1 MSTSFAQEPVQ
12 SIVWNTGR
20 QGAYVTDLFRDSRGR
35 FWAATE
41 GNGLWMSQPSAP
53 NGWQGFDAQN
63 SGVADSAIYTVAE
76 DRQGRIWAGT
86 LNHGV
91 SVWNG
96 KAWKNFGV
104 MDAPVGERIFD
115 IAVSPLDGSVWIA
128 SSRGVGRYN
137 PQSRTWSSYSREQG
151 LPSDQVQALAFDPQ
165 GTLYLATPCDGLAIG
180 RARDNYKAWRHVTAD
195 KPYPTPPG
203 SQASGYGLPSNLL
216 NDVLVGRNGSVFV
229 ATLNGLAKSSDGGA
243 TWTYVRGRD
252 YAAKVQQRSRTSAA
266 AIPVAAS
273 GTPASPAS
281 SLPVPSAP
289 IPSADDAPLA
299 EDNVTRLAQDG
310 AGRLW
315 LGHRWHVPYEVWD
328 EALGSR
334 LHSGDQDNWRGNTS
348 PTAIPNQSVQ
358 DRSIN
363 DYVTSFLLLP
373 NGQVAVGRYGGG
385 LTLTG
390 WRPPVGS
397 VRDSSS
403 DSADFEGQGAF
414 DVQPGSRPRN
424 KPSASASTEFPAVAA
439 PPTMGELQGAL
450 AALAAEDAEKLKVNI
465 PVMRSTGLKNGGV
478 QAVASLT
485 PNAASTPKASAPIV
499 SLSTASTSV
508 APAAV
513 SSSPRKVLPRK
524 ARLVRPQ
531 TQLIRQSAVFLGED
545 WQTQGDW
552 AGRYGSRYTMLC
564 AMQSPMN
571 HEVVADTRY
580 RVQGELG
587 PRTMPGDGLRNW
599 VHWERA
605 DANPNVLYNPVI
617 GYRREAEWDDHS
629 EEAPSLSDIGDVW
642 ARVTVP
648 EGVHKVTAYF
658 YNKDGESGSN
668 RFRDFLLE
676 MRGNAPDVASADKLP
691 PLAWARV
698 RDFKAGG
705 VYKSF
710 LVQGAGDYWLRV
722 GRNYSFNAILQ
733 AVFVDQVSGPKSL
746 YDDLSS
752 PYLSREYADPPQSG
766 AAALKT
772 QPLKTG
778 NLKAESLKAE
788 TLEAAVRL
796 WDALEQRRGDL
807 KSAPGQWRL
816 RMLCYRA
823 AVAAGAEANLLANW
837 RWKLALWTPADRSDF
852 QKRMQAAY
860 NKLLADNPE
869 LKTVQR

>member
-1 MSTSFAQEPVQ
+1 M
-12 SIVWNTGR
+12 GR
-20 QGAYVTDLFRDSRGR
+20 QGAYVTDLLRDSRGR

-53 NGWQGFDAQN
+53 DGWKGFDAQN
-63 SGVADSAIYTVAE
+63 SGIADSAIYTVAE

-96 KAWKNFGV
+96 KTWKNYGV
-104 MDAPVGERIFD
+104 LDAPLGERIFD

-128 SSRGVGRYN
+128 SSRGVARYN

-151 LPSDQVQALAFDPQ
+151 LPSDQVQALAFDKQ

-180 RARDNYKAWRHVTAD
+180 RAKDNYQVWRHVTAD

-203 SQASGYGLPSNLL
+203 SQASGYGLPSNQL
-216 NDVLVGRNGSVFV
+216 NDVLVARNGSVFV

-252 YAAKVQQRSRTSAA
+252 YSAKVQQRSRTSAA

-273 GTPASPAS
+273 DTPVLSI
-281 SLPVPSAP
+281 PV
-289 IPSADDAPLA
+289 PSADDAPLA

-315 LGHRWHVPYEVWD
+315 LGHRWQVPYEMWD
-328 EALGSR
+328 EAGSR
-334 LHSGDQDNWRGNTS
+334 RLYSGDQDNWRGNTS

-363 DYVTSFLLLP
+363 DYATSFLLLP

-385 LTLTG
+385 LTMTG
-390 WRPPVGS
+390 WRPPEDS
-397 VRDSSS
+397 ARDSSS
-403 DSADFEGQGAF
+403 DSTGFEGQGASSARP
-414 DVQPGSRPRN
+414 VSRPRS
-424 KPSASASTEFPAVAA
+424 KPYASGSTEFPAVAA
-439 PPTMGELQGAL
+439 PPTRNELQAALVNLSVRDTESSTRSRAL
-450 AALAAEDAEKLKVNI
+450 AFGQLTNLSVRVAENPEAKTIRMKSAA
-465 PVMRSTGLKNGGV
+465 LKNGGV
-478 QAVASLT
+478 QATAVPT
-485 PNAASTPKASAPIV
+485 PNTFSTIASQATN
-499 SLSTASTSV
+499 
-508 APAAV
+508 PADV
-513 SSSPRKVLPRK
+513 SSSPRKASSPKASSPK
-524 ARLVRPQ
+524 ARPVRAMIP
-531 TQLIRQSAVFLGED
+531 LIRQSAVFVGED

-552 AGRYGSRYTMLC
+552 VGRYGSRYTMLC

-587 PRTMPGDGLRNW
+587 PRAMPGDALRNW

-629 EEAPSLSDIGDVW
+629 EAVLSTTDMGDVW
-642 ARVTVP
+642 ARITVP
-648 EGVHKVTAYF
+648 EGTHKITAYF
-658 YNKDGESGSN
+658 YNPNGEEWSQ
-668 RFRDFLLE
+668 RYRDYLLE
-676 MRGNAPDVASADKLP
+676 LRAGAPTTLAAERQP
-691 PLAWARV
+691 PLAWTRV
-698 RDFKAGG
+698 RDFRAGG

-710 LVQGAGDYWLRV
+710 LVQGPGDYWLRV
-722 GRNYSFNAILQ
+722 ARNYSFNTILQ
-733 AVFVDQVSGPKSL
+733 AVFVDKVSGPKSL

-772 QPLKTG
+772 QPLKTES
-778 NLKAESLKAE
+778 LKAESLKTA

-796 WDALEQRRGDL
+796 WNALEQRQGDL

-823 AVAAGAEANLLANW
+823 AAASGAEANLLGNW
-837 RWKLALWTPADRSDF
+837 RWKLALWTPQDRSDF

-860 NKLLADNPE
+860 NKLIADNPE
-869 LKTVQR
+869 LKTGQR